1 MGKDGSGAAAEEK
14 EFSSLQ
20 PVFKEMLHEQIF
32 NRLKR
37 NIMTG
42 RFAPGQKLPLRG
54 LAESLGTSL
63 MPVRDALQR
72 LESIGGVITT
82 SNRTMMV
89 PMLSTKEYHDISLL
103 RVLLEGTAA
112 EAAARL
118 RTDAEVAVLARYCED
133 TECSESLGDVDL
145 FLEANYNFH
154 MAIATMSRIAF
165 IGSLLE
171 ALWLR
176 VGPLVRHTTPTQA
189 DIRSAVRLHWRICK
203 AIGAGDAAQAAEAV
217 REDILTFLQEHPV

>member
-1 MGKDGSGAAAEEK
+1 MGRALADGSAAEPSGKPAVLEK
-14 EFSSLQ
+14 
-20 PVFKEMLHEQIF
+20 LHEQIYV
-32 NRLKR
+32 RLKH

-54 LAESLGTSL
+54 LAETLGTSL
-63 MPVRDALQR
+63 IPVRDALQR
-72 LESIGGVITT
+72 LESIGGVVMT

-89 PMLSTKEYHDISLL
+89 PSLTTKEYHDISLL
-103 RVLLEGTAA
+103 RVMLEGTAA

-118 RTDAEVAVLARYCED
+118 RTDAEIAVLAGYCED
-133 TECSESLGDVDL
+133 TERSEAQGDVEL

-154 MAIATMSRIAF
+154 MTIAQISRIAF
-165 IGSLLE
+165 IGNLLE

-176 VGPLVRHTTPTQA
+176 VGPLVRQTTPNQA

-203 AIGAGDAAQAAEAV
+203 AIAAGNSALASEAV
-217 REDILTFLQEHPV
+217 REDILTFLQNEAI

>member
-1 MGKDGSGAAAEEK
+1 MSRDDRRAAERE
-14 EFSSLQ
+14 ELSTL
-20 PVFKEMLHEQIF
+20 PPLVREMLHEQIF
-32 NRLKR
+32 SRLKR
-37 NIMTG
+37 NLMIG

-72 LESIGGVITT
+72 LESIGGVVTT

-112 EAAARL
+112 EAAARM

-133 TECSESLGDVDL
+133 TERSEAQGDVEL

-154 MAIATMSRIAF
+154 MEIATISRIAF

-176 VGPLVRHTTPTQA
+176 VGPLVRETTPTQA

-203 AIGAGDAAQAAEAV
+203 AIGAGNGSQASEAV
-217 REDILTFLQEHPV
+217 REDILTFLQDRPD

>member
-1 MGKDGSGAAAEEK
+1 MNRTFKDVGSTVEPATPALKEK
-14 EFSSLQ
+14 
-20 PVFKEMLHEQIF
+20 LHEQIYE
-32 NRLKR
+32 RLKW

-63 MPVRDALQR
+63 IPVRDALQR
-72 LESIGGVITT
+72 LESIGGVVMT

-89 PMLSTKEYHDISLL
+89 PNLSTKEYHDISLL
-103 RVLLEGTAA
+103 RVMLEGTAA

-118 RTDAEVAVLARYCED
+118 RTEAEMAVLARYCDD
-133 TECSESLGDVDL
+133 TERSESLGDVEL

-154 MAIATMSRIAF
+154 MTIAQVSRIAF
-165 IGSLLE
+165 IGNLLD

-176 VGPLVRHTTPTQA
+176 VGPLVRQTTPTEA

-203 AIGAGDAAQAAEAV
+203 AIGAGDAALAAEAV
-217 REDILTFLQEHPV
+217 REDILTFLQNESI